1 MRHFSSW
8 EALVTFLDVS
18 MQLSGHS
25 VHGTPKVVF
34 LPSGVTVLDAV
45 SNTIHQVILT
55 TSDIVYFSVFSIAGT
70 SCRWGDQAHHGKN
83 PSWKPDQ
90 KSQMA
95 FRNPITK
102 QAPGY
107 HEWSLSCNE
116 NPQFCK
122 PWQLPKK
129 KEIVD
134 IFSSTLFINTFL
146 FIFFLSWFRNGK
158 W

>member
-1 MRHFSSW
+1 MNAWAKWGMQKDCFIVTCFMIFFRS
-8 EALVTFLDVS
+8 LVRQTILLD
-18 MQLSGHS
+18 HA
-25 VHGTPKVVF
+25 VH
-34 LPSGVTVLDAV
+34 LDCYLGCCIQY
-45 SNTIHQVILT
+45 NIPCNT
-55 TSDIVYFSVFSIAGT
+55 TSDVYFSVFSIAGT

-95 FRNPITK
+95 FRNPISK

-129 KEIVD
+129 KLAFFLNQTFFLKFNF
-134 IFSSTLFINTFL
+134 FSS
-146 FIFFLSWFRNGK
+146 S
-158 W
+158 